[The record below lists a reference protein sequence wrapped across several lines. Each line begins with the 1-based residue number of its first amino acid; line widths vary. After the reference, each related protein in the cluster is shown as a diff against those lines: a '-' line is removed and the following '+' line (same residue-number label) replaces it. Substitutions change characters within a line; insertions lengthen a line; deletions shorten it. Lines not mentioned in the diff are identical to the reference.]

1 MNKPGWITENVIPP
15 DLDLPMQT
23 QRTVPCATSSLQV
36 LSSKKKIAIMPGY
49 TRPTHQDIVSVP
61 LDNGIQINVGVA
73 YMEALTTSEKAFI
86 STSLQFLNPQRA
98 KFL

>member
-1 MNKPGWITENVIPP
+1 MRRALDELKEMNKNCRFAIGHESNN
-15 DLDLPMQT
+15 
-23 QRTVPCATSSLQV
+23 ATLQV